1 MTSLYLLTNELRQSL
16 DDAFDPDTGEA
27 LPAFEQSRALWGSKA
42 RDVAAYVLNL
52 ESDAAQAKEAIARI
66 KRMQQAYENKA
77 AHIRA
82 YLAQN
87 MAACGITELKAND
100 GSFCAHL
107 YPERDESVDVFD
119 EAQLPSDYMVEK
131 VTTSPNKALIKKS
144 LKDGY
149 DVPGA
154 RIVKADRLT
163 IK

>member
-1 MTSLYLLTNELRQSL
+1 MTSLYLLTDALRHAL

-27 LPAFEQSRALWGSKA
+27 LPIFEEHRALWGSKA

-52 ESDAAQAKEAIARI
+52 ESDAAQAKEAIVRI
-66 KRMQQAYENKA
+66 KKMQQAYENKA
-77 AHIRA
+77 GHIRT

-87 MAACGITELKAND
+87 MAASGITELKAND
-100 GSFCAHL
+100 GSFCAKL
-107 YPERDESVDVFD
+107 SIGRDESVDVFD
-119 EAQLPSDYMVEK
+119 ELQLPFDYMTEK
-131 VTTSPNKALIKKS
+131 TTRAPDKTLIKKA

-154 RIVKADRLT
+154 RLVKSDRLT